1 MALVNKSNKKN
12 LVGFSCCF
20 VAGSYYVNLDGDNQ
34 ELAVWTRV
42 AHTSEGFAILC
53 LPSAWIRGV
62 CYHASLTVLFSGSC
76 SVMKVSE
83 SYPINKFLPECLSR
97 NCLTRDFTR

>member
-20 VAGSYYVNLDGDNQ
+20 VAGSYYVDLDGDNQ

-62 CYHASLTVLFSGSC
+62 CYHVHTENIIFLFLLFFF
-76 SVMKVSE
+76 
-83 SYPINKFLPECLSR
+83 N
-97 NCLTRDFTR
+97 